1 MKVFVEFLEEYFVN
15 KTLNENSKK
24 KHAQKINK

>member
-15 KTLNENSKK
+15 ETLNENVQKK
-24 KHAQKINK
+24 RLIKINK

>member
-15 KTLNENSKK
+15 ETLNEKSQKK
-24 KHAQKINK
+24 QITKIYK